1 MRPLEDASKDIIA
14 QQAAQW
20 VCELPHG
27 DSSKRVAFVQWLKRS
42 PTHIE
47 EFLLASTVCAA
58 FSRGRAGHADEI
70 DHLVQEAL
78 RAPPS
83 AEVTQLHPAADI
95 ESNDMGLS
103 RPARRGWMAAAAAV
117 CALALATTLVVPWT
131 IDRLNTYATHTGEQ
145 RSIRLDDGSRVQMNA
160 RSRFIVRYSAN
171 ARDLELVEG
180 EAVFDVEH
188 DPSRPFRVHTGDAVI
203 QAVGTQFN
211 VYRQASGHTVVSV
224 LEGVVQVT
232 HGSTGAT
239 TRIASD
245 PPAPQVRIR
254 AGQGADVSPSGSIEK
269 RENTDVARVMSW
281 QNRRLVFREDRL
293 ENIAAEFARYSPYH
307 WDLRGASVKD
317 KRITG
322 TFDADDPQSLVMF
335 LDSLGS
341 FRIET
346 SAAGAVIAARPE
358 SDQPLRNR

>member
-1 MRPLEDASKDIIA
+1 MKPLEDAARDIIA

-20 VCELPHG
+20 VCELPYSDSRKRG
-27 DSSKRVAFVQWLKRS
+27 DFVQWLKRS
-42 PTHIE
+42 PAHVE
-47 EFLLASTVCAA
+47 EFLLASTVCAS
-58 FSRGRAGHADEI
+58 FTRGQADDAEI
-70 DHLVQEAL
+70 DRLVEEAR
-78 RAPPS
+78 RAPPN
-83 AEVTQLHPAADI
+83 AEVTQLHPGVDARPDDAPP
-95 ESNDMGLS
+95 S
-103 RPARRGWMAAAAAV
+103 RRVRRSWMAVAAAI
-117 CALALATTLVVPWT
+117 CTFALGTLLVVPWT
-131 IDRLNTYATHTGEQ
+131 IDRLNTYTTRTGEQ
-145 RSIRLDDGSRVQMNA
+145 RTIRLEDGSRVQMNA
-160 RSRFIVRYSAN
+160 RSRFIVRYSAD

-188 DPSRPFRVHTGDAVI
+188 DPSRPFRVHTDDAVI
-203 QAVGTQFN
+203 QALGTQFN
-211 VYRQASGHTVVSV
+211 VYRQTSGHTVVSV

-232 HGSTGAT
+232 HESAAAEIHST
-239 TRIASD
+239 SD
-245 PPAPQVRIR
+245 QSAAHVQVR

-269 RENTDVARVMSW
+269 HENTDVARVMSW

-307 WDLRGASVKD
+307 LDLRGARVKD

-335 LDSLGS
+335 LGSLGT

-346 SAAGAVIAARPE
+346 STAGAVIAVRPE